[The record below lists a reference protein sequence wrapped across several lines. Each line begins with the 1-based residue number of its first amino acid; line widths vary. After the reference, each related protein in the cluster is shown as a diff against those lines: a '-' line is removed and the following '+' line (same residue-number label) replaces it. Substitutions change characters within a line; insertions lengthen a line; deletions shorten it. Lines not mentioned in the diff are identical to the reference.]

1 MFARST
7 LTKSAI
13 LVFALAA
20 SASGAASIAVAQ
32 EEGQIV
38 VRGVAPGTKM
48 IVVNYRDLNLNI
60 EAHRDVL
67 YSRVGD
73 AVRGVCNFDQV
84 RGPGTDYRTCSSKA
98 WTGALP
104 QMYRAFIQH
113 YQRAQLRR

>member
-1 MFARST
+1 MFARSI
-7 LTKSAI
+7 LTKGAI
-13 LVFALAA
+13 VAFALA
-20 SASGAASIAVAQ
+20 SSIGGAASIAVAQ
-32 EEGQIV
+32 DEGQIV

-48 IVVNYRDLNLNI
+48 MLVSYRDLNLNI
-60 EAHRDVL
+60 ESHRDAL

-73 AVRGVCNFDQV
+73 AVRDVCNFDQV

-98 WTGALP
+98 WTGAMP

>member
-1 MFARST
+1 MFARSP
-7 LTKSAI
+7 LTRGAM
-13 LVFALAA
+13 VAFALVSSAVGGA
-20 SASGAASIAVAQ
+20 SLAVAQ

-48 IVVNYRDLNLNI
+48 MLVTYRDLNLNF
-60 EAHRDVL
+60 EPHRDIL

-73 AVRGVCNFDQV
+73 AVRDVCNFDQV

-98 WTGALP
+98 WTGAMP

-113 YQRAQLRR
+113 YQRAQIRR

>member
-1 MFARST
+1 MSARSI

-13 LVFALAA
+13 VALALA
-20 SASGAASIAVAQ
+20 SISGAASVATAQ
-32 EEGQIV
+32 DTGQII

-48 IVVNYRDLNLNI
+48 MLVNYRDLNLNI

-67 YSRVGD
+67 YGRVGD
-73 AVRGVCNFDQV
+73 AVRNVCNFDQV

-98 WTGALP
+98 WSGTMP

-113 YQRAQLRR
+113 YQRAQRRR

>member
-1 MFARST
+1 MFAPNLAKIAVVT
-7 LTKSAI
+7 VA
-13 LVFALAA
+13 LVM
-20 SASGAASIAVAQ
+20 SIGGAASIAFAQ
-32 EEGQIV
+32 EAGQIV

-48 IVVNYRDLNLNI
+48 MLVNYRDLNLNI

-73 AVRGVCNFDQV
+73 AVRDVCNFDQV

-113 YQRAQLRR
+113 YRRAQLRR

>member
-1 MFARST
+1 MSARSI

-13 LVFALAA
+13 VALAL
-20 SASGAASIAVAQ
+20 ASISGVASVAVAQ
-32 EEGQIV
+32 DTGQII

-48 IVVNYRDLNLNI
+48 MLVNYRDLNLNI

-67 YSRVGD
+67 YGRVGD
-73 AVRGVCNFDQV
+73 AVRDVCNFEQV

-98 WTGALP
+98 WTGVMP

-113 YQRAQLRR
+113 YQRAPRRR

>member
-7 LTKSAI
+7 LTRSAI
-13 LVFALAA
+13 ITFAMLTSIGGGA
-20 SASGAASIAVAQ
+20 SPAVAQ
-32 EEGQIV
+32 QEGQIV

-48 IVVNYRDLNLNI
+48 MLVNYRDLNLNI

-73 AVRGVCNFDQV
+73 AVRDVCNFDQV

-98 WTGALP
+98 WTGAMP
-104 QMYRAFIQH
+104 QMYRAFISH
-113 YQRAQLRR
+113 YQRAQLRH

>member
-1 MFARST
+1 MSARSI
-7 LTKSAI
+7 LTKCVIVAS
-13 LVFALAA
+13 ALA
-20 SASGAASIAVAQ
+20 SMGGAASIATAQ
-32 EEGQIV
+32 ETGQIV

-48 IVVNYRDLNLNI
+48 MLVNYRDLNLNI

-67 YSRVGD
+67 YSRVGG
-73 AVRGVCNFDQV
+73 AVRDVCNFEQV
-84 RGPGTDYRTCSSKA
+84 KGPGTDYRTCSSKA

>member
-1 MFARST
+1 MSARSI
-7 LTKSAI
+7 LTKG
-13 LVFALAA
+13 VVVALALA
-20 SASGAASIAVAQ
+20 SMGGAASIAVAQ
-32 EEGQIV
+32 ETGQII

-48 IVVNYRDLNLNI
+48 MLVNYRDLNLNF
-60 EAHRDVL
+60 EPHRDVL

-73 AVRGVCNFDQV
+73 AVRDVCNFDQV

-98 WTGALP
+98 WAGVMP

>member
-1 MFARST
+1 MFARSP
-7 LTKSAI
+7 LTRGTIVA
-13 LVFALAA
+13 FALVA
-20 SASGAASIAVAQ
+20 SAGGGASIAVAQ

-48 IVVNYRDLNLNI
+48 MLVNYRDLNLNI
-60 EAHRDVL
+60 ESHRDAL

-73 AVRGVCNFDQV
+73 AVRNVCDFDQV

-98 WTGALP
+98 WTGAMP

-113 YQRAQLRR
+113 YQRAQIRR

>member
-1 MFARST
+1 MPARS
-7 LTKSAI
+7 I
-13 LVFALAA
+13 LAKTVIVASALA
-20 SASGAASIAVAQ
+20 SMGGAASIAVAQ
-32 EEGQIV
+32 EPGQII

-48 IVVNYRDLNLNI
+48 MLVNYRALNLKF

-73 AVRGVCNFDQV
+73 AVRDVCNFDQV

-98 WTGALP
+98 WTGVMP